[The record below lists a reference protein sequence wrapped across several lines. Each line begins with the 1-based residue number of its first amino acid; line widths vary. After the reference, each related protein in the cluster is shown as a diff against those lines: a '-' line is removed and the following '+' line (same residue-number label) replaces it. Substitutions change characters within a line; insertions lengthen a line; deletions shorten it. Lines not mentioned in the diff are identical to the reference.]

1 MASRAILAE
10 TIQSAT
16 GDVQGST
23 AVTVLETDGA
33 TPIGQVMYAAPTG
46 GATLTNPLTTTT
58 AGRVVAYATTAQRC
72 KLRIGTAVY
81 EAEFRPDPADI
92 LSSTN
97 TALLTPTLTAPT
109 VADYVRFTEQGSA
122 PTSPDATH
130 SDLYVGSDGNLYVL
144 NDSGVPIRVILA
156 GQAAIVNGDVA
167 AGAAI
172 ALSKL
177 APGSAGLVRSNGT
190 VLSAG
195 NTITDTDVANGA
207 GIAASKLATAGLA
220 PSLAIANGYL
230 AASVAGNALTIAIKT
245 LADADP
251 SASDQVTVAFRNA
264 TAGTG
269 TYTPILLQSATSI
282 VVSSGST
289 LGTANATAFRIW
301 IVAFNDAGTL
311 RLGVINCLSGTSIF
325 PLAGWGIASSTAEG
339 GSGAADSPQVF
350 YSGVGVASKPY
361 VVLGYATYETG
372 LATAGTWTAVP
383 SRLQMMEEGTPLPGA
398 VVQRQR
404 TASGAVATGTTVLPW
419 DDTIPQ
425 STEGDQYL
433 SQAITPTSAANL
445 LEIEALLNLSPAGAN
460 NMTAALFQDAT
471 ANALAANTISTA
483 AATASTL
490 VPIRHVLLAAL
501 TTATTFKVR
510 AGGNAAG
517 TTTFNGVASG
527 RLFGGV
533 IGSFLEA
540 REVMR

>member
-264 TAGTG
+264 TPGTG

-339 GSGAADSPQVF
+339 GAGAADSPQVF

-372 LATAGTWTAVP
+372 LATAGTWTAGRGRDRDHGPALGRHDPAVDRGRPVP
-383 SRLQMMEEGTPLPGA
+383 VAGDHADLGGEPPGDRRVAQPLAQRRQQHDGRLVPGRHGERA
-398 VVQRQR
+398 GRQHDLHRGRHRVDAGPHPPRPARGPHDRDHIQGQGRRQR
-404 TASGAVATGTTVLPW
+404 GRYDDLQRCRLRPPLRRRLRELPRRPGGHAVTN
-419 DDTIPQ
+419 
-425 STEGDQYL
+425 
-433 SQAITPTSAANL
+433 TSARIK
-445 LEIEALLNLSPAGAN
+445 IEAEL
-460 NMTAALFQDAT
+460 
-471 ANALAANTISTA
+471 
-483 AATASTL
+483 
-490 VPIRHVLLAAL
+490 
-501 TTATTFKVR
+501 
-510 AGGNAAG
+510 
-517 TTTFNGVASG
+517 
-527 RLFGGV
+527 
-533 IGSFLEA
+533 
-540 REVMR
+540 